1 MDEREKIDKFM
12 ALVSPDK
19 SNLLEK
25 LQWEQKNR
33 FWLRKSSD
41 IALLILDRLDKLGL
55 SKTELALKMH
65 VSPSYVSKMVKG
77 HENFTLETIVKH
89 ERVLGL
95 QILTNLREPPVQKW
109 IVSARYEQTTLVEA
123 WQTFE
128 Y

>member
-33 FWLRKSSD
+33 FWPRKSSD

-55 SKTELALKMH
+55 SKTELAFKMH

-77 HENFTLETIVKH
+77 HENFTLETIVKL

-95 QILTNLREPPVQKW
+95 QILTNQRIQQRNYLIKE
-109 IVSARYEQTTLVEA
+109 
-123 WQTFE
+123 
-128 Y
+128 